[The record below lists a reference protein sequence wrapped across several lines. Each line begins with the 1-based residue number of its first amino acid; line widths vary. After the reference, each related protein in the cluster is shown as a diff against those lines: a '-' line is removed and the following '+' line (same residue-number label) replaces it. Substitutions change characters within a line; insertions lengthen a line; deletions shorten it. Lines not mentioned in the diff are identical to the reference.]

1 MQESDETHGLECV
14 GQMKTFVMTKY
25 VVYMVT
31 SVAGHYKAGVVFEA
45 TVLGI

>member
-1 MQESDETHGLECV
+1 MCGPDEDFCN
-14 GQMKTFVMTKY
+14 TKY

>member
-1 MQESDETHGLECV
+1 MNLTKHMNCSVWGE
-14 GQMKTFVMTKY
+14 MKSFVMTKC

-31 SVAGHYKAGVVFEA
+31 SVVGHYKAVVVFEA